1 MLCLAS
7 LLMPL
12 SSVLHVASAG
22 TENNTVKNQ
31 LGGLFDTSNTGIA
44 DIALV
49 RLRLVMLLALLQASM
64 LTAASNT
71 SDQEPGTTTTS
82 LKLRQNSSWRDR
94 QTDRETSRPAHPHKG
109 LAGRKFYSKHRNR
122 DFCLPEIL
130 HPTRILSDG
139 KANPRTET
147 PQQKQS
153 FRGSRGSGCLR
164 PRAGRGLAAT

>member
-1 MLCLAS
+1 
-7 LLMPL
+7 MPL

-31 LGGLFDTSNTGIA
+31 LGGLFDTSNTSIA

-64 LTAASNT
+64 

-164 PRAGRGLAAT
+164 PRAGRGLAATSKFSGTAFGPKP